1 MFTTLFEWEFLV
13 STMLARDCI
22 GVTLWQFNQIQ
33 IACSCSIYYTHIL
46 IINWLSVLS
55 VLWCIYHSSSFED
68 NHSSQEQN
76 SSPCFSLMS
85 QVRHPPTT
93 SNFNTNYFRISKQG
107 EDTNMFLWNFQ
118 LSSTVNKTVK
128 HGYIHR
134 LTDLSTNITYV
145 QLAWN

>member
-1 MFTTLFEWEFLV
+1 
-13 STMLARDCI
+13 
-22 GVTLWQFNQIQ
+22 
-33 IACSCSIYYTHIL
+33 
-46 IINWLSVLS
+46 
-55 VLWCIYHSSSFED
+55 
-68 NHSSQEQN
+68 
-76 SSPCFSLMS
+76 LMS